1 MEINGIGH
9 HDMVEMDG
17 NGYDNCFASDS
28 DGSVFLLKVKFDEV
42 LAKLFAACI
51 GIEKAEISQRR
62 YAKTHTHTK
71 TAISHARIN
80 MIESK
85 SQLKWETLRQWNL
98 IERSAC

>member
-1 MEINGIGH
+1 MAINGNGH

-51 GIEKAEISQRR
+51 GIEKAEMISQRR
-62 YAKTHTHTK
+62 YAKTHKDCNSTC
-71 TAISHARIN
+71 SD
-80 MIESK
+80 
-85 SQLKWETLRQWNL
+85 
-98 IERSAC
+98 